1 MSGQQINRIS
11 GKLVVV
17 LSLIAL
23 LAVLSGYFQPPPPDE
38 GSAAHI
44 FQLSIAALLPAILVF
59 LATTDWRTPLQS
71 TRRLAFPA
79 ATLAVAFGA
88 LYFLE
93 RYRHPSA
100 RHISNAR
107 LITRVAVGVRE

>member
-1 MSGQQINRIS
+1 MSEQQINRIS
-11 GKLVVV
+11 GKVVVV
-17 LSLIAL
+17 LSLLAL
-23 LAVLSGYFQPPPPDE
+23 LAVLSGYFQPPQPDE

-59 LATTDWRTPLQS
+59 LATTDWRAPLQS

-93 RYRHPSA
+93 HYR
-100 RHISNAR
+100 
-107 LITRVAVGVRE
+107 

>member
-1 MSGQQINRIS
+1 MSEHQINRIS
-11 GKLVVV
+11 GKVVVV

-23 LAVLSGYFQPPPPDE
+23 LAVLSGYFQPPQPDE

-59 LATTDWRTPLQS
+59 LATTDWRAPLQS

-93 RYRHPSA
+93 HYR
-100 RHISNAR
+100 
-107 LITRVAVGVRE
+107 

>member
-1 MSGQQINRIS
+1 MSEHQINRIS
-11 GKLVVV
+11 GKVVVV

-23 LAVLSGYFQPPPPDE
+23 LAVLSGYFQPPQPDE

-44 FQLSIAALLPAILVF
+44 FQLSIVALLPTVLLF
-59 LATTDWRTPLQS
+59 LATADWRTPLQS
-71 TRRLAFPA
+71 TRRLAFSA

-93 RYRHPSA
+93 HYR
-100 RHISNAR
+100 
-107 LITRVAVGVRE
+107 

>member
-1 MSGQQINRIS
+1 MSEQQINRIS
-11 GKLVVV
+11 GKVLVV

-23 LAVLSGYFQPPPPDE
+23 LSGYFQPPQPDE
-38 GSAAHI
+38 GTAAHI
-44 FQLSIAALLPAILVF
+44 FQFSIVALPPTILLF
-59 LATTDWRTPLQS
+59 LATADWRTPLQS

-93 RYRHPSA
+93 HYRQISSLCLCDSVAFLTPA
-100 RHISNAR
+100 RATFR
-107 LITRVAVGVRE
+107 MPA